1 MSTEFEFD
9 DARILEL
16 LHKHPQLRARMEGML
31 EWVEDAG
38 DELRNADEAED
49 RVIEEVRQ
57 LGAELLE
64 GWAEGQVAKRAQE
77 LEQTPGVWR
86 EGKKN

>member
-16 LHKHPQLRARMEGML
+16 LHKHPQLRGRIAGML
-31 EWVEDAG
+31 ELVEDAG

-64 GWAEGQVAKRAQE
+64 GWAEGQVEKRAQE

>member
-16 LHKHPQLRARMEGML
+16 LHKHPQLRERIAGML
-31 EWVEDAG
+31 ELVEDAG
-38 DELRNADEAED
+38 DELRNADEAER
-49 RVIEEVRQ
+49 RVIDEVRQ
-57 LGAELLE
+57 LGAELL
-64 GWAEGQVAKRAQE
+64 GDWAEGQVEKRAQD